1 MALFIENT
9 TRIGWV
15 SDGGG
20 GNATLGQYQANIPG
34 QGQTQ
39 QPHMT
44 FVAQMRQYI
53 VGEPVPIAAGS
64 EGSVTLANIKTAL
77 DAISV
82 DLAGSTGAPII
93 TPAEL
98 AIIQGWASG
107 GP

>member
-1 MALFIENT
+1 MGLFVANVT
-9 TRIGWV
+9 VVGWV

-20 GNATLGQYQANIPG
+20 GNTFMAGFQANVPG
-34 QGQTQ
+34 QGQAE
-39 QPHMT
+39 QPHMA
-44 FVAQMRQYI
+44 FSAQTRQYI
-53 VGEPVPIAAGS
+53 VGEPVPVAPGS

-82 DLAGSTGAPII
+82 DIAGSTGTPII

-107 GP
+107 QP